1 MTDSTRRS
9 PRAAVGTPAVDAESR
24 SDEIL
29 AFWFGA
35 PGDEDYGERRPFW
48 FRGPAELDLEIR
60 ERFLADYDTATAG
73 TYDGLR
79 ASALGTLT
87 LILLFDQFPR
97 NMFRGTARAYASDA
111 KALALANDALERGFD
126 RGLLVSQRMFM
137 YLPFEHSENLEDQRR
152 AAGLILP
159 IAEGYEGG
167 ERSIKAVERHLE
179 IIERFGRF
187 PHRNAALGRDTTPA
201 EAEFLKEP
209 DSSF

>member
-1 MTDSTRRS
+1 MSDSTRRP
-9 PRAAVGTPAVDAESR
+9 PRPGVGPPAVDAGSLR
-24 SDEIL
+24 DEIL

-35 PGDEDYGERRPFW
+35 PDDEDYGERRPFW
-48 FRGPAELDLEIR
+48 FRGPVEFDVTIR
-60 ERFLADYDTATAG
+60 ERFLADYNAANAG
-73 TYDGLR
+73 SYDGLR
-79 ASALGTLT
+79 ASALGALS

-111 KALALANDALERGFD
+111 KALALANHALESGFD

-137 YLPFEHSENLEDQRR
+137 YLPFEHSENLADQRR
-152 AAGLILP
+152 AADLILP
-159 IAEGYEGG
+159 LAEGYEGG